1 MKTQDIRNMGQAF
14 LQVLENQKA
23 AIAKKL
29 AKASASSEKGKAA
42 VTLPKAPFEIPEDV
56 PVDERDMFMAK
67 AAAAHKAG
75 KTHFT
80 MPGGKKHPVTMKK
93 DTAQAVNSSTN
104 EAVDL
109 NKDNADAAVKHDCAT
124 HVEHAQWGKGTPI
137 SEQHTI
143 VETAP
148 GEGYVTHYDVMF
160 EHGIEKNVAV
170 DDLNILAEMSH
181 GHSRKKKNEMSS
193 KEKMKRGLYNSL
205 DHPAHS
211 RVKEKM
217 HGKKGEDEVEMN
229 PTKKKQKKDQEMNGD
244 MANESLVRAV
254 YKRIIEKRDAHYKS
268 ATDPETMD
276 DKFKG
281 AGAKKSKSDL
291 ETGAKVDDTV
301 EKGHDD
307 ASKAGRV
314 TKKSP
319 ARRGDQQT
327 GDTNIINKP
336 MDVTKS

>member
-56 PVDERDMFMAK
+56 PVDERDMFMAR

-104 EAVDL
+104 EA
-109 NKDNADAAVKHDCAT
+109 
-124 HVEHAQWGKGTPI
+124 
-137 SEQHTI
+137 SE
-143 VETAP
+143 P
-148 GEGYVTHYDVMF
+148 
-160 EHGIEKNVAV
+160 KNQK
-170 DDLNILAEMSH
+170 EMS
-181 GHSRKKKNEMSS
+181 
-193 KEKMKRGLYNSL
+193 SL

-211 RVKEKM
+211 RVKEKLSR
-217 HGKKGEDEVEMN
+217 KKGDDEVEMN
-229 PTKKKQKKDQEMNGD
+229 PTKKKEKKDQEMNGD

-281 AGAKKSKSDL
+281 AGAKKAKSDL
-291 ETGAKVDDTV
+291 ETGAKFDDTE
-301 EKGHDD
+301 EKGHED
-307 ASKAGRV
+307 AVKAGRV

>member
-56 PVDERDMFMAK
+56 PVDERDMFMAR

-104 EAVDL
+104 EA
-109 NKDNADAAVKHDCAT
+109 ADQK
-124 HVEHAQWGKGTPI
+124 
-137 SEQHTI
+137 
-143 VETAP
+143 
-148 GEGYVTHYDVMF
+148 
-160 EHGIEKNVAV
+160 
-170 DDLNILAEMSH
+170 EMSSKEKMKRGLYNSLDH
-181 GHSRKKKNEMSS
+181 PADQKEMSS

-217 HGKKGEDEVEMN
+217 HGKKGDDEVEMN
-229 PTKKKQKKDQEMNGD
+229 PTKKKEKKDQEMNGD

-281 AGAKKSKSDL
+281 AGAKKAKSDL
-291 ETGAKVDDTV
+291 ETGAKFDDTE
-301 EKGHDD
+301 EKGYED

-314 TKKSP
+314 TQKSP

-327 GDTNIINKP
+327 GDKNIINKP
-336 MDVTKS
+336 MDITKS

>member
-56 PVDERDMFMAK
+56 PVDERDMFMAR

-104 EAVDL
+104 EA
-109 NKDNADAAVKHDCAT
+109 ADQK
-124 HVEHAQWGKGTPI
+124 
-137 SEQHTI
+137 
-143 VETAP
+143 
-148 GEGYVTHYDVMF
+148 
-160 EHGIEKNVAV
+160 
-170 DDLNILAEMSH
+170 
-181 GHSRKKKNEMSS
+181 EMSS

-217 HGKKGEDEVEMN
+217 HGKREDEVEMN
-229 PTKKKQKKDQEMNGD
+229 PTKKKEKKDQEMNGD

-281 AGAKKSKSDL
+281 AGAKKAKSDL
-291 ETGAKVDDTV
+291 ETGAKFDDSE
-301 EKGHDD
+301 EKGHED

-336 MDVTKS
+336 MDITKS